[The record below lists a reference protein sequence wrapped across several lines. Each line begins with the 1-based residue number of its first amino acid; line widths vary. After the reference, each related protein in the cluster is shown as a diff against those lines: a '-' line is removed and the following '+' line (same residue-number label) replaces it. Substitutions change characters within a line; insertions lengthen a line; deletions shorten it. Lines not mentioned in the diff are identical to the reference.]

1 MDPREIVAAARRIR
15 EEAASI
21 AAADQLLTG
30 QAMQITRLAEWIEE
44 LAAISSGE
52 VPAVRRSSARDI
64 AG

>member
-1 MDPREIVAAARRIR
+1 MDAREIVAAARRIR
-15 EEAASI
+15 QEATSI

-30 QAMQITRLAEWIEE
+30 QAIQITRLAEWIEE
-44 LAAISSGE
+44 LAAISAGE